1 MEEKILTLPR
11 AKGFVFAPMEGVF
24 ELFHEL
30 GQQVA
35 AGQEAG
41 LVHSMVKPFEPP
53 KVMCYETDGILF
65 GLRMIGKLVRGNCC
79 AVIAVEFEG

>member
-1 MEEKILTLPR
+1 MRSDALFICKRGVQNMMNYLGIILGYHQGSTSVEEKILTLPG

-35 AGQEAG
+35 AG
-41 LVHSMVKPFEPP
+41 
-53 KVMCYETDGILF
+53 
-65 GLRMIGKLVRGNCC
+65 
-79 AVIAVEFEG
+79 